1 MLRGR
6 AGDAGFVG
14 RALDAFIRRRKCAF
28 QSPLTPAKTPP
39 SLVVAVWT
47 EWPRV
52 LELHSR
58 RIISRFAGQ
67 TSAADVAGR
76 GDWIGCSS
84 AGTGREQKWTTS
96 NRRQDKH

>member
-1 MLRGR
+1 MEITLSGNC
-6 AGDAGFVG
+6 GDYYQARFFPSMEP
-14 RALDAFIRRRKCAF
+14 RNTCH
-28 QSPLTPAKTPP
+28 PAKTVP
-39 SLVVAVWT
+39 SLVVAVGT
-47 EWPRV
+47 EWPTV

-76 GDWIGCSS
+76 SDWIGCSS